1 MPFSTPSPSDFS
13 RLLRWTLS
21 TPTDLEE
28 VRAHVP
34 MVGGGDRLPR
44 GERVVV
50 RADLDVPIED
60 GSVVDKARLS
70 ASAETLRTCIE
81 RGCRAVVLGHLGRS
95 GGSLRV
101 VATELGELVGSPI
114 RFVDEWLDESSLRLT
129 TAAQD
134 AVAAASE
141 GTIVM
146 FDNVRRYE
154 IEQRL
159 WKADIDEWA
168 GPMHSLA
175 THLRETLGGI
185 YVNEAI
191 AASNRDF
198 SSAVLPLAMDQRLL
212 GSYIGREVEPLA
224 QLQAVDTVVMGG
236 IKADKLDDLER
247 MCERPATRLIL
258 VSGTLA
264 LVLRKAQANLAHED
278 FELGRAGVEENAPYY
293 AAPVRIRQ
301 AEKIIETCVR
311 RGLSLVLPVDFIL
324 DDGTP
329 SRTVHEGALQL
340 DVGPDTRTLFDKALV
355 SEAGPDRS
363 LFYNGVAGKF
373 EDARFAG
380 GTQSLIKS
388 VERFAGAGGSVYVGG
403 GEGRSAFLRFADH
416 RSARH
421 VFTAGGTVLKAV
433 AGRPLPM
440 LNALLAGRMEHID
453 S

>member
-1 MPFSTPSPSDFS
+1 MTGSTPSPSDFS
-13 RLLRWTLS
+13 ALLRWTLS

-34 MVGGGDRLPR
+34 IVGAGDHLPR
-44 GERVVV
+44 GGRVVV
-50 RADLDVPIED
+50 RADLDVPIEG
-60 GSVVDKARLS
+60 GSVVDNTRLS

-81 RGCRAVVLGHLGRS
+81 CGCKPVVLGHIGRS
-95 GGSLRV
+95 GGSLRA
-101 VATELGELVGSPI
+101 VATELGGLLGSPVG
-114 RFVDEWLDESSLRLT
+114 FVEEWLDESTLRLT

-134 AVAAASE
+134 AVASACE

-146 FDNVRRYE
+146 FENVRHYE

-159 WKADIDEWA
+159 WKADVDEWA
-168 GPMHSLA
+168 GPMHALA
-175 THLRETLGGI
+175 THLCETLGGI

-247 MCERPATRLIL
+247 VCERPATRLVL

-264 LVLRKAQANLAHED
+264 LLLRKAQANLADED
-278 FELGRAGVEENAPYY
+278 FELGRAGVDENAPYH
-293 AAPVRIRQ
+293 AAPARISQ

-311 RGLSLVLPVDFIL
+311 RGLDLVLPIDFIL

-329 SRTVHEGALQL
+329 SRTIPAGALQL
-340 DVGPDTRTLFDKALV
+340 DIGPETRALFDKTLG

-373 EDARFAG
+373 EEPRFAD
-380 GTQSLIKS
+380 GTQSLVES

-403 GEGRSAFLRFADH
+403 GESRSAFLRFANQ

-440 LNALLAGRMEHID
+440 LNALLAGRMEHVD
-453 S
+453 A